1 MTLERAYLLYYIF
14 NITTTI
20 ENDKVVNHK
29 QLVKQLKSE
38 QKANK
43 PSNMSKKS
51 EQISQLN
58 F

>member
-29 QLVKQLKSE
+29 QLVK
-38 QKANK
+38 
-43 PSNMSKKS
+43 
-51 EQISQLN
+51 
-58 F
+58 